1 MKRVISSAID
11 FDLFDL
17 INEFARDKK
26 VSRSEAVQM
35 LLLYALNEIVPDAIK
50 KDEDYSL
57 EFDVETFV

>member
-17 INEFARDKK
+17 INEFAREKQ